1 MTAAIVIKRSSSITA
16 DGRKDSFLGSR
27 HHFFECTGVHIVAF
41 SHRKRLKRTVRT
53 HALCK
58 TGWCKVGGKLQGHSM
73 LADFQSKCGFFG
85 AAHGST
91 DIECVRTLFQN
102 VSGFCNLSK
111 VIVRCKVIFR
121 ERQSYDLQFTRPQ
134 KARFFIGD
142 QLACRSVED
151 FARCLTVELN
161 DFLSCG
167 VAGIYNLNLCADRV
181 TTFGHF

>member
-1 MTAAIVIKRSSSITA
+1 MTAAIVIKRNSSIAA
-16 DGRKDSFLGSR
+16 DGRKNPFLGAR
-27 HHFFECTGVHIVAF
+27 YHFFECAGVHIIALAGW
-41 SHRKRLKRTVRT
+41 KLLKGTIRA

-91 DIECVRTLFQN
+91 DIECVRTLFQD

-111 VIVRCKVIFR
+111 VIVRCKVIFH

-161 DFLSCG
+161 DFLSYG
-167 VAGIYNLNLCADRV
+167 VSGIYNLNLCADRV